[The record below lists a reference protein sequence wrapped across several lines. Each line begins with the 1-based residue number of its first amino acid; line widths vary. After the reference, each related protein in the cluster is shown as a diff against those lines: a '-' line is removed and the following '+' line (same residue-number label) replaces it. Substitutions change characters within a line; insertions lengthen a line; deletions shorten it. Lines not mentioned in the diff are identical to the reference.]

1 MASNLAWSMASL
13 DAVVNN
19 GLEIDIW
26 IVFLQGV
33 CLYLSMTVL
42 LEHSFMFCLDRDIHF
57 IFAKLKAVRDIFE
70 RGKQDTA
77 QGGVAGRTCFH
88 GETQFA
94 VMKY

>member
-42 LEHSFMFCLDRDIHF
+42 LEHSFMLV
-57 IFAKLKAVRDIFE
+57 LLE
-70 RGKQDTA
+70 QS
-77 QGGVAGRTCFH
+77 GVT
-88 GETQFA
+88 
-94 VMKY
+94 